1 MFYMYNTIEV
11 NALEIYKADIKY
23 LKSGGLSSETIEGVK
38 HVKILPFLSI
48 VQATEGS
55 YDISLGNGP
64 TMQTGEGGFFVAPA
78 HIKQTIVHHVNPK
91 SRNMNARWLFLDV
104 EINESHKLDAYY
116 RFPVVINDASA
127 QKLNELFDVFW
138 ESEHIWAR
146 YSACY
151 KMLEV
156 LMSHA
161 EAIERTKHEGIFTA
175 MTYMTENITQQF
187 TISDLAKVA
196 RMSKSNFYAAFKRQ
210 FGISPI
216 SYINHYR
223 LSVAAEKLSET
234 DLPVKEIACAVGIND
249 ALYFSKLF
257 KNEYGISPRE
267 YRLNHKNET
276 ELVK

>member
-1 MFYMYNTIEV
+1 MYNTIEV
-11 NALEIYKADIKY
+11 ITLEIFKADIKY
-23 LKSGGLSSETIEGVK
+23 LKSGGLSSKTIEGVK

-64 TMQTGEGGFFVAPA
+64 TRQTGEGGFFIAPA
-78 HIKQTIVHHVNPK
+78 HIKQTIVHHVNLE
-91 SRNMNARWLFLDV
+91 SQNMNARWIFLDV
-104 EINESHKLDAYY
+104 EINESCRLDAYY
-116 RFPVVINDASA
+116 RFPVVINDASK
-127 QKLNELFDVFW
+127 QQLSKLFDAFW
-138 ESEHIWAR
+138 ESDNMWGR
-146 YSACY
+146 YSVCY
-151 KMLEV
+151 KILGV

-161 EAIERTKHEGIFTA
+161 EAIERTKQEGIFTA
-175 MTYMTENITQQF
+175 MTYMTENIAQQF
-187 TISDLAKVA
+187 TISDLAQVA
-196 RMSKSNFYAAFKRQ
+196 RMSKSNFYATFKKQ

-234 DLPVKEIACAVGIND
+234 DLSIKEIACTVGIND

-267 YRLNHKNET
+267 YRLNHKKET